1 MSRSGRNIRATNR
14 YKNVGDAP
22 CAGVQHQTGF
32 RLRERLRTM
41 WIVRL
46 ALRRPYTIAVICALI
61 GIFGLLST
69 SRMKTDILPA
79 IDIPVVIVVWNYP
92 GLSASD
98 MERRVVFISERAMS
112 TTVSGISRIDSQSMS
127 GIGILKVYFEQGSD
141 IGGAIAQ
148 IVSVSLTASR
158 IMPPGISP
166 PSIIRY
172 NASNVPVA
180 QLTISSKTL
189 SEQELFDYGLNFI
202 RLRLF
207 TVPGLSTPAPFGG
220 KSRQVMVDIDPA
232 KVTAKGLAPGDV
244 VQAVLASNVL
254 VPAGSAQIGST
265 QYDVKLNSSPD
276 TVQGFMDLP
285 VKAVDGATVV
295 LGDVARV
302 RDGYAVQDNIVR
314 LDGRRATYLAILK
327 KADASTLAV
336 VEGAREQIPIIQ
348 EAAPQGM
355 ELKLDFD
362 QSIFVRAAIV
372 NVLHEALIAS
382 ILVSLMI
389 LFFLGSWRGVVI
401 VSTSI
406 PLAILVGLV
415 GLFLLG
421 ETLNLMT
428 LGGLALAIGML
439 VDDAT
444 VEVENIHRNRHLGK
458 PLTVAIL
465 DGAQQIAVP
474 ALAATLTICIVFFPV
489 VLLEGPARF
498 LFIPLGLGV
507 VISMM
512 ASYLL
517 SRTLVPV
524 LARLLMEKESL
535 HNEGDGF
542 VQRFNRWRDAGFRRF
557 QEAYGRAVANVL
569 EHRAP
574 VLIAAGLV
582 LVCTASLPFV
592 VGLDFFP
599 RVDAGQMRLHFRAP
613 VGTRIEE
620 TERLVAR
627 VERRIQQI
635 VPPRE
640 LSTINSMIGMPV
652 FFNLAFVQ
660 TDNVGSQDAEI
671 LVALKPDHAP
681 TDGYMDRIRR
691 ELPDEF
697 PGSTFYFQPADI
709 VSQVLNFGLPAP
721 IDVQIE
727 GPDAESSFAVARE
740 LAQKIRAIPGASDV
754 RIPQVL
760 AHPALAV
767 DVNRARAAQIG
778 VTERDVANNLLVSLS
793 SSSLVAPSFWINPA
807 NNVNYPVVVQTPLRQ
822 VDSISSLLGTPL
834 GKNALISSSTL
845 PGDLPAGGSSYL
857 GAVARLRPDTGLSM
871 INHVSVQRVIDV
883 QASASGR
890 DLGSV
895 ALGIDKAIQSL
906 GPLPKATRIHVRGQ
920 SASMFA
926 AFGRLGLGLVLAVA
940 LVYLLLVI
948 LFQSFLDPFIILVAV
963 PGALIGV
970 LWMLALTGTTLNVES
985 FMGAIMAVGIATSN
999 SILLV
1004 NAANDLR
1011 VEEKMGLFEATI
1023 AAGKMRL
1030 RPVLMTALAML
1041 LGMVPMALALGEGG
1055 EQNAP
1060 LGRAVIGGLLVATFV
1075 TLFVVPTVYTLLRR
1089 AAPSAHQLDE
1099 KFDAESRE
1107 VSHA

>member
-1 MSRSGRNIRATNR
+1 
-14 YKNVGDAP
+14 
-22 CAGVQHQTGF
+22 
-32 RLRERLRTM
+32 M

-46 ALRRPYTIAVICALI
+46 ALRRPYTIAVLCALI
-61 GIFGLLST
+61 GIFGVLSIT
-69 SRMKTDILPA
+69 QMKTDILPA

-92 GLSASD
+92 GLSAED

-112 TTVSGISRIDSQSMS
+112 TTVSGIQRIDSQSMS
-127 GIGILKVYFEQGSD
+127 GIGILKVWFEPGSD

-166 PSIIRY
+166 PSIVRF

-180 QLTISSKTL
+180 QMTISSKTL
-189 SEQELFDYGLNFI
+189 SEQELYDYGLNFI

-207 TVPGLSTPAPFGG
+207 TIPGLSTPAPFGG
-220 KSRQVMVDIDPA
+220 KSRQIMVDIDPA
-232 KVTAKGLAPGDV
+232 KVTAKGLSPGDV

-254 VPAGSAQIGST
+254 VPAGSAQIGKT
-265 QYDVKLNSSPD
+265 QYDVKLNSSPSN
-276 TVQGFMDLP
+276 VREFNDLP

-295 LGDVARV
+295 LGDVAHV
-302 RDGYAVQDNIVR
+302 HDGYAVQDSIVR
-314 LDGRRATYLAILK
+314 VDGRRATYLAILK
-327 KADASTLAV
+327 KSDASTLAV
-336 VEGAREQIPIIQ
+336 VEGARAQIPIIQ

-362 QSIFVRAAIV
+362 QSVFVRAAIT

-389 LFFLGSWRGVVI
+389 LFFLGSWRGVII

-406 PLAILVGLV
+406 PLAILVGIV
-415 GLFLLG
+415 GMFLLG
-421 ETLNLMT
+421 QTMNLMT
-428 LGGLALAIGML
+428 MGGLALAIGML

-444 VEVENIHRNRHLGK
+444 VEVENIHRNRHMGK

-498 LFIPLGLGV
+498 LFIPLALGV

-512 ASYLL
+512 ASYFL

-524 LARLLMEKESL
+524 LARMLMGGEEL
-535 HNEGDGF
+535 HPGEAGKPTL
-542 VQRFNRWRDAGFRRF
+542 VQRFNKWRDDGFHRF
-557 QEAYGRAVANVL
+557 QEAYGRALSAVL
-569 EHRAP
+569 AHRGV
-574 VLIAAGLV
+574 VLGAAGLI
-582 LVCTASLPFV
+582 LLCTAALPFT

-599 RVDAGQMRLHFRAP
+599 SVDAGQMRLHFRAP
-613 VGTRIEE
+613 IGTRIEE
-620 TERLVAR
+620 TEKLVAQ
-627 VERRIQQI
+627 VEGRIKEI
-635 VPPRE
+635 VPASD
-640 LSTINSMIGMPV
+640 LSTINALIGVPI

-660 TDNVGSQDAEI
+660 TDNTGSQDADV
-671 LVALKPDHAP
+671 LVALKPGHKP
-681 TDGYMDRIRR
+681 TEEYMERIRR

-697 PGSTFYFQPADI
+697 PGCTLYFQPADI
-709 VSQVLNFGLPAP
+709 VSQVLNFGLSAP

-727 GPDAESSFAVARE
+727 GPDAEQSFG
-740 LAQKIRAIPGASDV
+740 LAQQLARKIRGIPGAADV

-767 DVNRARAAQIG
+767 DVDRQRAAQIG

-793 SSSLVAPSFWINPA
+793 SSSLVAPSFWINPK
-807 NNVNYPVVVQTPLRQ
+807 NNVNYPVVVQTPLRR
-822 VDSISSLLGTPL
+822 VDSVPSLLGTPL
-834 GKNALISSSTL
+834 GRGGLMTSSR
-845 PGDLPAGGSSYL
+845 PGDDVAGGTAYL
-857 GAVARLRPDTGLSM
+857 GGVARLRPDTDLAM
-871 INHVSVQRVIDV
+871 INHVSVQRVVDV
-883 QASASGR
+883 QASASRR
-890 DLGSV
+890 DLGGV
-895 ALGIDKAIQSL
+895 ALDIQKAIDSL
-906 GPLPKATRIHVRGQ
+906 GKLPKATRIHIRGQ
-920 SASMFA
+920 SESMFT

-940 LVYLLLVI
+940 LVYLLLVV
-948 LFQSFLDPFIILVAV
+948 LFQSYLDPFIILVAV
-963 PGALIGV
+963 PGALIGI
-970 LWMLALTGTTLNVES
+970 LWMLAVTGTTLNVES

-1004 NAANDLR
+1004 SAANDLR
-1011 VEEKMGLFEATI
+1011 FSQKLGPLEAAI

-1030 RPVLMTALAML
+1030 RPVLMTALAMM

-1075 TLFVVPTVYTLLRR
+1075 TLFVVPAVYTLLRR
-1089 AAPSAHQLDE
+1089 APPSAHELDE
-1099 KFDAESRE
+1099 KFEAEIAQ
-1107 VSHA
+1107 VSHAH